1 VRVQASGAKSY
12 VFKYSHGT
20 GRGAPTRRMTLA
32 RVGKVTPEE
41 ARGLAK
47 KKAGEVAHGA
57 DPVMDRRKAAAS
69 AEGTLQSV
77 VENYLAREGYKL
89 RTADLR
95 RTAFNGCFQCLGR
108 GRLATLQ

>member
-1 VRVQASGAKSY
+1 MKNVRLTKRLVDGLQPKGAEYFAWDAELKGFGVRVQGSGAKSY
-12 VFKYSHGT
+12 VVKYSVGT

-69 AEGTLQSV
+69 AEGTLRSV
-77 VENYLAREGYKL
+77 VENFL
-89 RTADLR
+89 
-95 RTAFNGCFQCLGR
+95 
-108 GRLATLQ
+108 